1 MKAWPD
7 CIPCILKMSVD
18 IARNIFKDEE
28 DIRVFFERV
37 MSLRYFKENK
47 WNITPPEIIKDIWQI
62 MEHSTGIKD
71 FLAEKKRIQND
82 IAMDMYPSAKS
93 IIKDSNDPFAE
104 ALKWSIS
111 GNFIDIMAGINEI
124 AIDDVLARLNGIK
137 LNVISIE
144 GLKKRIGKARRI
156 VYLCDNCG
164 EIVFD
169 RLFGELL
176 KEYFQK
182 EIVFV
187 VRTTPVLNDA
197 TMDDAIY
204 VGLNTVGDIIEND
217 IDIPLPGMILN
228 MTSNNV
234 RRLLNESDLIIS
246 KGGGNF
252 DTLSEEGSLRGKLS
266 FLLQAKC
273 QPYVSIHGVKKGDLI
288 INNF

>member
-7 CIPCILKMSVD
+7 CVPCILKMSVD
-18 IARNIFKDEE
+18 IARNTFKDEE
-28 DIRVFFERV
+28 YIRLFFEKI
-37 MSLRYFKENK
+37 MSLRYFRENA
-47 WNITPPEIIKDIWQI
+47 WDITPPEIIKDIWQI
-62 MEHSTGIKD
+62 MERTTGMKD
-71 FLAEKKRIQND
+71 PLAEKKRIQND
-82 IAMDMYPSAKS
+82 IAMNIYPSAKS
-93 IIKDSNDPFAE
+93 IVRESNDPFAE

-124 AIDDVLARLNGIK
+124 AIDDVLARISCIQLNANSTK
-137 LNVISIE
+137 

-176 KEYFQK
+176 REYFNV
-182 EIVFV
+182 EIVYV
-187 VRTTPVLNDA
+187 VRSIPVLNDA
-197 TMDDAIY
+197 TLDDAIY
-204 VGLNTVGDIIEND
+204 AGLNMVGDIIEND
-217 IDIPLPGMILN
+217 IDVPLPGMILN
-228 MTSNNV
+228 MTSNSV
-234 RRLLNESDLIIS
+234 RRLLDKSDLIIS

-252 DTLSEEGSLRGKLS
+252 DTLSGEGSLRGKVS